1 MGDSSSSS
9 SNNAGFGDSSASS
22 ASASDLSAA
31 ARSSGRVG
39 KVLDGRY
46 LLERLLG
53 EGGMGTVYRAHHM
66 AMDRAV
72 AVKVLRGSLA
82 GDPVAARRFAL
93 EAKATTKVDSPHA
106 VKVFDFGFT
115 AEGEYFMVMEYL
127 DGRTAQRELDVD
139 GPMEMRRALH
149 VARQALAGLGAAHA
163 VGVIHRDIKPENLLL
178 MRVADDPDV
187 CKVLD
192 FGVAKLMVQTAAP
205 GTALTRDGMVFGTPE
220 FMSPEQA
227 CGQPLDGRSDL
238 YSLAATLFTLLT
250 GKALFTGRSA
260 MEVLSK
266 HVTAPPPRLTDQRG
280 LHHLHALDQ
289 VLQRALAKKPA
300 DRQRDAAELS
310 RELAF
315 LLPASAPA
323 SLAAS
328 PTVSTPALPVAG
340 TTPDSPLGV
349 VPSLG
354 PELSSLPTGAT
365 PLYFSGASDGGA
377 TGSLPPSSTPGA
389 SAQLASL
396 EPGDSSSL
404 PPIAMPTGFRPA
416 ATGYLPMVTPDMVPS
431 TQAVLQASAPKR
443 RWVSLV
449 GLAGVFAVVI
459 GGLVVWKS
467 LESEKAE
474 SATTTGKSV
483 VAEAPQPTT
492 TTAATGPAPAAE
504 PAIDPTP
511 VTPTPAPTAE
521 GSQADEEAEEK
532 AEEKAERA
540 AADRRKAR
548 EHVAAARAAQ
558 RESNNLRQ
566 LTQADLAL
574 KLSPRDPEALFLLG
588 DAQLNAND
596 QRGCKTLARLRGSA
610 KARARAAK
618 SSCP

>member
-1 MGDSSSSS
+1 MDDPSSSST
-9 SNNAGFGDSSASS
+9 NDAGFGDSASS
-22 ASASDLSAA
+22 SGDLGAA

-66 AMDRAV
+66 AMDRTV

-139 GPMEMRRALH
+139 GPMELRRALH

-260 MEVLSK
+260 MEILSK
-266 HVTAPPPRLTDQRG
+266 HVTAPPPRLTEQRG

-289 VLQRALAKKPA
+289 VLQRALAKKPN

-315 LLPASAPA
+315 LLPAGAPL

-328 PTVSTPALPVAG
+328 PTVSTPVLPVAG
-340 TTPDSPLGV
+340 STPDSPLGV
-349 VPSLG
+349 VPPSHG
-354 PELSSLPTGAT
+354 PELSALPTGAT
-365 PLYFSGASDGGA
+365 PLHFGGFPTRPAGA
-377 TGSLPPSSTPGA
+377 LPRSSTPGA

-396 EPGDSSSL
+396 ELGDSSSL
-404 PPIAMPTGFRPA
+404 PPIAMPTGFQPA
-416 ATGYLPMVTPDMVPS
+416 ATGYLPMVTPDLVPS
-431 TQAVLQASAPKR
+431 TQAVLRVAAPRR
-443 RWVSLV
+443 RWIPLA
-449 GLAGVFAVVI
+449 GLAGIFALAL
-459 GGLVVWKS
+459 GGLAVWKRMEPTS
-467 LESEKAE
+467 GNQERGAPSPPI
-474 SATTTGKSV
+474 G
-483 VAEAPQPTT
+483 AEAPRPPPTT
-492 TTAATGPAPAAE
+492 EPAPPAA
-504 PAIDPTP
+504 
-511 VTPTPAPTAE
+511 TPTPLAPTPAAA
-521 GSQADEEAEEK
+521 GSQGDDEAEAK
-532 AEEKAERA
+532 AARA

-548 EHVAAARAAQ
+548 EHIAAARAAQ

-574 KLSPRDPEALFLLG
+574 KLAPRDPEALFLLG

-596 QRGCKTLARLRGSA
+596 MRGCRTLARLGSSA

-618 SSCP
+618 AGCP